1 MIEGSLDSTAA
12 AIEAQGQ
19 RALPVAMDLLDRPSI
34 DAMVDT
40 VVGKWGRIDALINNA
55 IYQGPGR
62 MDRVLELDLEA
73 ATKLVVGN
81 YVNQLH
87 LIQLVV
93 PGMLERGGGRV
104 VNMAS
109 ATATMDPPAPAGEG
123 GWGLGYGASK
133 AAFLRVAGQ
142 LHVEFASQG
151 LVAFNVDP
159 GFTTNDKPSDE
170 QFSKRFRGAPP
181 EVTGAA
187 IAWLCSSPTRSSTR
201 ARSSTPRACASGCS
215 CSRGGRHEHHDRVPT
230 RGVGRA
236 ARVPRDRR
244 AHAGRRRGPDQ
255 GGGRRAVPQRLP
267 LPRHAARDDPL
278 GAAVHARSR
287 ERGLGR
293 AARRRRRRPRA
304 RPTGRG
310 GRDPLVRALPVL
322 PPRAGQLLPAWCE
335 RSRVRR
341 GRRPGPV
348 PGGPRGASW
357 CRSRRSIRAGSG
369 RSPTPAPRRTT
380 RSSGRCRS
388 SSPAPPRSS
397 SAPVGSARTRCS
409 TSGDSPALR

>member
-1 MIEGSLDSTAA
+1 MALNSPIALVTGASRGIGRATALALAGAGYDVAIAARTLHEGDGRMAPGSVRESQETRVIEGSLDATAA
-12 AIEAQGQ
+12 AIEAAGQ
-19 RALPVAMDLLDRPSI
+19 RALPVQMDLLDRPSI

-40 VVGKWGRIDALINNA
+40 VLGEWGRVDALVNNA

-109 ATATMDPPAPAGEG
+109 ATASMDPPAPAGEG

-151 LVAFNVDP
+151 LLAFNVDP

-170 QFSKRFRGAPP
+170 VFAKRFRGAPP

-187 IAWLCSSPTRSSTR
+187 IAWLCSSPD
-201 ARSSTPRACASGCS
+201 AI
-215 CSRGGRHEHHDRVPT
+215 E
-230 RGVGRA
+230 
-236 ARVPRDRR
+236 
-244 AHAGRRRGPDQ
+244 HAGTLIYSQSLCKRM
-255 GGGRRAVPQRLP
+255 
-267 LPRHAARDDPL
+267 
-278 GAAVHARSR
+278 
-287 ERGLGR
+287 
-293 AARRRRRRPRA
+293 
-304 RPTGRG
+304 
-310 GRDPLVRALPVL
+310 
-322 PPRAGQLLPAWCE
+322 QLLEGW
-335 RSRVRR
+335 
-341 GRRPGPV
+341 
-348 PGGPRGASW
+348 
-357 CRSRRSIRAGSG
+357 
-369 RSPTPAPRRTT
+369 
-380 RSSGRCRS
+380 
-388 SSPAPPRSS
+388 PP
-397 SAPVGSARTRCS
+397 
-409 TSGDSPALR
+409 

>member
-1 MIEGSLDSTAA
+1 VTGASRGIGRATALALADAGYDVAIAARTVHEGDGRMSPGSVREAQETRAVEGSLDSTAA
-12 AIEAQGQ
+12 AIVERGQ

-40 VVGKWGRIDALINNA
+40 VIGEWGGIDALINNA

-109 ATATMDPPAPAGEG
+109 ATASMDPPAPAGEG

-170 QFSKRFRGAPP
+170 QFSKRCRGAPP

-187 IAWLCSSPTRSSTR
+187 IAWLCSSDDALEFAGTLVYSQPL
-201 ARSSTPRACASGCS
+201 CK
-215 CSRGGRHEHHDRVPT
+215 
-230 RGVGRA
+230 
-236 ARVPRDRR
+236 RR
-244 AHAGRRRGPDQ
+244 
-255 GGGRRAVPQRLP
+255 
-267 LPRHAARDDPL
+267 
-278 GAAVHARSR
+278 
-287 ERGLGR
+287 E
-293 AARRRRRRPRA
+293 
-304 RPTGRG
+304 
-310 GRDPLVRALPVL
+310 
-322 PPRAGQLLPAWCE
+322 LLPGW
-335 RSRVRR
+335 
-341 GRRPGPV
+341 P
-348 PGGPRGASW
+348 
-357 CRSRRSIRAGSG
+357 
-369 RSPTPAPRRTT
+369 PA
-380 RSSGRCRS
+380 
-388 SSPAPPRSS
+388 
-397 SAPVGSARTRCS
+397 
-409 TSGDSPALR
+409 